1 MWFRWMMAA
10 FLFNGVCTF
19 GIRILAGSGLATT
32 YTSTYLFLWYLA
44 GALLLVLLRAGGRV
58 YGRKPPSMGWIDIA
72 VGFGLGAASV
82 AGQTCMSMA
91 LSQGL
96 PGAIVFPLALGGGL
110 FVVVGAGVLLFKEPV
125 GPYGFVG
132 IALGVVSI
140 VLLSL

>member
-19 GIRILAGSGLATT
+19 GIRILAGHGLATT
-32 YTSTYLFLWYLA
+32 YASTYLFLWYLA
-44 GALLLVLLRAGGRV
+44 GALLLVLLRAGGRL
-58 YGRKPPSMGWIDIA
+58 YGRKSPSPGWVDLA
-72 VGFGLGAASV
+72 VGGGLGAASV
-82 AGQTCMSMA
+82 IGQTCMT
-91 LSQGL
+91 LSLGQGL

-125 GPYGFVG
+125 GPYGFAG